1 MAAPYRACIRSAN
14 GSMQYNAPGMQI
26 GKHSRKLVDL
36 RKAIRQGALTRD
48 GLLPIEGPI
57 LLEEAARSEIEIV
70 DVFRRTGAE
79 VPPVLPDAMY
89 DIPAEIFKNL
99 QDTEQSQGIIAT
111 VRPRQYTLGD
121 AFAGAPQLLVVLGRL
136 QDPGN
141 VGTILRIGES
151 FGATGCIALRG
162 TVSFHNSKVVR
173 ASTGSIFRLPHIGP
187 ESLDDTVRALRS
199 RNIRLIGTSPAAAKT
214 IEEWDWREPAAILI
228 GNEGQGLNSEELEQ
242 CDTVLRIPHRAAV
255 DSLNSAIAT
264 AVILYEASKH
274 RPK

>member
-1 MAAPYRACIRSAN
+1 MAAPYRACIIYGCGLSALRFARSAHHLMAAPYRACIRSAHHLMAAPYRACIRSAHLLMAAPYRACIRSAH

-26 GKHSRKLVDL
+26 GKHSRKLVEL
-36 RKAIRQGALTRD
+36 RKAIRQGVLTRD

-89 DIPAEIFKNL
+89 DIPAEIFKSL
-99 QDTEQSQGIIAT
+99 HDTEQSQGIIAT

-151 FGATGCIALRG
+151 
-162 TVSFHNSKVVR
+162 
-173 ASTGSIFRLPHIGP
+173 
-187 ESLDDTVRALRS
+187 
-199 RNIRLIGTSPAAAKT
+199 
-214 IEEWDWREPAAILI
+214 
-228 GNEGQGLNSEELEQ
+228 
-242 CDTVLRIPHRAAV
+242 
-255 DSLNSAIAT
+255 
-264 AVILYEASKH
+264 
-274 RPK
+274 

>member
-1 MAAPYRACIRSAN
+1 
-14 GSMQYNAPGMQI
+14 MQI
-26 GKHSRKLVDL
+26 GKHSRKLVQV
-36 RKAIRQGALTRD
+36 RKAIRHGSLTAD

-89 DIPAEIFKNL
+89 DIPAEIFKSL

-173 ASTGSIFRLPHIGP
+173 ASTGSIFRLPHTGP
-187 ESLDDTVRALRS
+187 ESLSETVQAMRAKK
-199 RNIRLIGTSPAAAKT
+199 IAVAGTSPDAKMMT
-214 IEEWDWREPAAILI
+214 EQWDWRKPTAILI
-228 GNEGQGLNSEELEQ
+228 GNEG
-242 CDTVLRIPHRAAV
+242 
-255 DSLNSAIAT
+255 
-264 AVILYEASKH
+264 
-274 RPK
+274 

>member
-1 MAAPYRACIRSAN
+1 
-14 GSMQYNAPGMQI
+14 MQYNAPGMQI
-26 GKHSRKLVDL
+26 GKNSRKLVEL
-36 RKAIRQGALTRD
+36 RKAIRQGTLTRD

-70 DVFRRTGAE
+70 DVFRRTGTEA
-79 VPPVLPDAMY
+79 PPVLPDAMY
-89 DIPAEIFKNL
+89 DIPAEIFKSI

-121 AFAGAPQLLVVLGRL
+121 VFASSPQLLIVLGRL

-173 ASTGSIFRLPHIGP
+173 ASTGSIFRLPHVGP
-187 ESLDDTVRALRS
+187 ETLDETVRALRL
-199 RNIRLIGTSPAAAKT
+199 RNIHLIGTSPTGSQT
-214 IEEWDWREPAAILI
+214 IDEWDWRPPAAIFI

-242 CDTVLRIPHRAAV
+242 CDTVLRIPHRASV
-255 DSLNSAIAT
+255 DSLNSAIAA